1 MEYVKQFMSEGNVW
15 LKYAIAGAVALIVG
29 YYVYNYF
36 YGGSASKPQLRHE
49 EDDYE
54 DFDNMQEEDEDYQQ
68 EDFQDMMEDDTVPHY
83 VDNETVDSLER
94 VD

>member
-15 LKYAIAGAVALIVG
+15 LKYALAVAVALIVG

-36 YGGSASKPQLRHE
+36 YGGVTKPQRQQE

-54 DFDNMQEEDEDYQQ
+54 DFDNMQEDDEDYQR

-83 VDNETVDSLER
+83 VDNETVDSLENM
-94 VD
+94 D